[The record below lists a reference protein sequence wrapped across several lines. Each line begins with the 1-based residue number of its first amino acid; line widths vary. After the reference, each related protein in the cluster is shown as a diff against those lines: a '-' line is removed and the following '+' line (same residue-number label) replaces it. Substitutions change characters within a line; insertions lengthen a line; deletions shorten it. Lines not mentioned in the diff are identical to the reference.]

1 MSQLLVSASCPP
13 REHAVHGAARIGP
26 RHAQAADWRCHLG
39 RDRIEFAMAQV
50 FGNEI
55 PRQHS
60 QASPRKAARY
70 LVLIE
75 SGGNVVARLFV
86 DTREQV
92 AEFDAS
98 TEEVTLMTQGLVAAI
113 GADGVEWDAALAGHS
128 PVERKAARVYTLD
141 V

>member
-1 MSQLLVSASCPP
+1 
-13 REHAVHGAARIGP
+13 
-26 RHAQAADWRCHLG
+26 
-39 RDRIEFAMAQV
+39 MAQV

-60 QASPRKAARY
+60 QQSTRKASRY

-75 SGGNVVARLFV
+75 SGGTVAARLFV

-98 TEEVTLMTQGLVAAI
+98 TEEVTVMTQGLMAAI
-113 GADGVEWDAALAGHS
+113 GAEGPEWDAALAGHS
-128 PVERKAARVYTLD
+128 LAERQAARVYTLD